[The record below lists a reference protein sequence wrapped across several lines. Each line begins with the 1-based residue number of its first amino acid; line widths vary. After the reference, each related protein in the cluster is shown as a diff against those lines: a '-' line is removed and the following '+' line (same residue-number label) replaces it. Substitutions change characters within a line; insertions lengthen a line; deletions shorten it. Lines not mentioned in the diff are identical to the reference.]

1 MTFSDRERTIARKES
16 NDVILKISEVAV
28 RLRCSRRQ
36 VFRYI
41 EQGRLRVIRF
51 SPRHVGVRESE
62 VEAFIA
68 ASARRAA

>member
-1 MTFSDRERTIARKES
+1 M
-16 NDVILKISEVAV
+16 ILKIDEVAV

-41 EQGRLRVIRF
+41 AQGRLRVIRF
-51 SPRHVGVRESE
+51 TPRHVAVKESE

-68 ASARRAA
+68 AAARRAA

>member
-1 MTFSDRERTIARKES
+1 M
-16 NDVILKISEVAV
+16 ILKIDEVAA

-41 EQGRLRVIRF
+41 AQGRLRVIHF
-51 SPRHVGVRESE
+51 TPRHVGVKESE

-68 ASARRAA
+68 AAARRAA

>member
-1 MTFSDRERTIARKES
+1 M
-16 NDVILKISEVAV
+16 ILKIDEVAA

-41 EQGRLRVIRF
+41 AQGRLRVIRF
-51 SPRHVGVRESE
+51 TPRHVGVKESE

-68 ASARRAA
+68 AAARRAA